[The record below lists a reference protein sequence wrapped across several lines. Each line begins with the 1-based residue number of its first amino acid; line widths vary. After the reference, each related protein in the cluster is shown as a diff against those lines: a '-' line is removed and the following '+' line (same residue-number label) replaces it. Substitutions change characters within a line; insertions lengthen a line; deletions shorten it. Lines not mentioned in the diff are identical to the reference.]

1 MIYDKTHKQFLIHE
15 KQKKWIL
22 VSGEDLDIEESKK
35 TSYAE
40 SVFVELWKGFFE
52 SISIKERE
60 NYRLQR
66 QNLPIRFRKNMTEF
80 S

>member
-1 MIYDKTHKQFLIHE
+1 M
-15 KQKKWIL
+15 
-22 VSGEDLDIEESKK
+22 DIEESKK